1 MPSDP
6 NAKTRVR
13 IAFLCLFVFVI
24 ALSVGAYFIAGLS
37 KLQQSIAVREGQ
49 TALQGATDP
58 GQIDEAIRQHPSNK
72 FLQMVAMATRAA
84 NETSA
89 ATEKLAGEVEPPA
102 ISKAINPGAASRSD
116 LEALRRD
123 LKTAEANATALLPRY
138 IALLKT
144 ERDNVEKYALSM
156 HVESDS
162 VGKLLDSLDKRH
174 AEITA
179 FASSMSSARADYYR
193 AYEKYVAVL
202 VEEFGSYKVVDGQF
216 IFPFQRTVD
225 RYNVAGHAMTVA
237 AKRVAELEEERK
249 RLLKS
254 QQEGWERL
262 VNGK

>member
-6 NAKTRVR
+6 NAKMRVR

-37 KLQQSIAVREGQ
+37 KLQESIAARESR
-49 TALQGATDP
+49 TAPQGIADTGP
-58 GQIDEAIRQHPSNK
+58 IDEAIRQHPSNK
-72 FLQMVAMATRAA
+72 FLQLVAVATRAT

-89 ATEKLAGEVEPPA
+89 AAEKLADEVEPPA
-102 ISKAINPGAASRSD
+102 ISKAVNLGAASRGD
-116 LEALRRD
+116 LEGLRRD
-123 LKTAEANATALLPRY
+123 LRTAEANATALLPRY

-144 ERDNVEKYALSM
+144 EREKVEKYALSM
-156 HVESDS
+156 HVERDS
-162 VGKLLDSLDKRH
+162 VGRLLDSLDKRQ

-202 VEEFGSYKVVDGQF
+202 VDEFGSYKVVDGQF

-254 QQEGWERL
+254 QQQGWERL

>member
-1 MPSDP
+1 MSSDP

-24 ALSVGAYFIAGLS
+24 ALSVGAYFIADLS
-37 KLQQSIAVREGQ
+37 KLQERVAARESR
-49 TALQGATDP
+49 TALQDSAGQ
-58 GQIDEAIRQHPSNK
+58 GQIDEAIRQHPSDK
-72 FLQMVAMATRAA
+72 FLQLAAMATRAA

-89 ATEKLAGEVEPPA
+89 AAERLAVEVEPPA
-102 ISKAINPGAASRSD
+102 ISKAINLGAASRGD
-116 LEALRRD
+116 LEALRGD
-123 LKTAEANATALLPRY
+123 LKTAEANAMAFLPRY
-138 IALLKT
+138 VALLKT
-144 ERDNVEKYALSM
+144 ERDKVEKSALSM
-156 HVESDS
+156 HVEQDTL
-162 VGKLLDSLDKRH
+162 GKLLDSLDKRQ

-216 IFPFQRTVD
+216 IFPSQRTVD

-254 QQEGWERL
+254 QQERWERL